1 MDEDSSTEGGEP
13 ALFTGASWFD
23 PIEAGLRERIR
34 GFIEELVE
42 QELTEA
48 LGRRRH
54 GRGPSP
60 GHRHGHR
67 ERRLT
72 GSFGPVAIAVPRAR
86 LRAGDGSTRE
96 WRSAAALPRYARLTR
111 RAEAL
116 IAGAYLASTNGPGP
130 CRATG
135 GVAHSPACS
144 RRCPGPGPP
153 RVPANNY

>member
-1 MDEDSSTEGGEP
+1 MDGNSTTEASATPLLAGE
-13 ALFTGASWFD
+13 AWFD

-34 GFIEELVE
+34 GFIEELLE

-72 GSFGPVAIAVPRAR
+72 GSLGPVTIAVPRAR
-86 LRAGDGSTRE
+86 LRAEDGSTRE
-96 WRSAAALPRYARLTR
+96 WRSAALPRYARRTR
-111 RAEAL
+111 QVEAL
-116 IAGAYLASTNGPGP
+116 TAGAYLSGTNTRRVQ
-130 CRATG
+130 RAL
-135 GVAHSPACS
+135 ARKPEPARQS
-144 RRCPGPGPP
+144 VFRPKYGQ
-153 RVPANNY
+153 